1 MVSIFEEIME
11 GLDLT
16 ERKTLKDLSRYE
28 FDLAEG
34 RIYDLKQE
42 KWLEPKPNKRNY
54 CYVNLQADDKSRKV
68 ASVHSLILTA
78 AMEGYDYRKL
88 FRGLNLVCDHRNSCR
103 NDNRIENLII
113 TTQSKNLEG
122 RKTKPKR
129 LSDNKMQELYNDF
142 ILIDKA
148 KHGSKHDTYS
158 FLADRYGCSSHT
170 IQIKYL
176 EYKMLDKIIHN

>member
-1 MVSIFEEIME
+1 MENTIFEELLE

-28 FDLAEG
+28 FDLENG
-34 RIYDLKQE
+34 RIYDLKQDE
-42 KWLEPKPNKRNY
+42 WLDPKPNKRGY

-68 ASVHSLILTA
+68 TSVHSLILTA
-78 AMEGYDYRKL
+78 ALEGYDYRRL
-88 FRGLNLVCDHRNSCR
+88 FRGLNLVCDHRNACR

-122 RKTKPKR
+122 RQTKPKR
-129 LSDNKMQELYNDF
+129 LSDDKIKALYEDF
-142 ILIDKA
+142 VLIDEA
-148 KHGSKHDTYS
+148 KHGSKHEIYRL
-158 FLADRYGCSSHT
+158 LANRYGCSEHT

-176 EYKMLDKIIHN
+176 SFKKAQ